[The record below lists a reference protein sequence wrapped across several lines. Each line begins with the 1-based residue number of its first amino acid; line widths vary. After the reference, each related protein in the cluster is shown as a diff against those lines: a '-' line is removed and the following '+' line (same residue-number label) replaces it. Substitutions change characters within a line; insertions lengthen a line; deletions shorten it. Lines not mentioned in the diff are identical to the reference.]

1 MNRENPKPGEYYR
14 HFKNKLY
21 EIVTIAK
28 HSETGEAF
36 VVYRA
41 MYGSFQDYI
50 RPLDMFM
57 SEVDHAKYP
66 DVLQKYRFEKVGDRT
81 TGLPEKEP
89 AGKDPIHVAAFRNI
103 PVKDAEEKGSAY
115 GNVSR
120 TPQESERAAKETC
133 PDLLNAFLDEENPEK
148 RLELLARYQEKVDR
162 RFLENVSIALDLS
175 IPDGPAEEQLY
186 HLKRYLRTMMR
197 YDGSRLRQ

>member
-50 RPLDMFM
+50 RPLAMFM

-66 DVLQKYRFEKVGDRT
+66 DVQQKYRFEKVGDRT

-89 AGKDPIHVAAFRNI
+89 AGKDPIHVETSRNL
-103 PVKDAEEKGSAY
+103 P
-115 GNVSR
+115 
-120 TPQESERAAKETC
+120 ESHPAAKETC

>member
-28 HSETGEAF
+28 HSETEELF

-50 RPLDMFM
+50 RPLAMFM

-66 DVLQKYRFEKVGDRT
+66 DVLQKYRF
-81 TGLPEKEP
+81 
-89 AGKDPIHVAAFRNI
+89 
-103 PVKDAEEKGSAY
+103 
-115 GNVSR
+115 
-120 TPQESERAAKETC
+120 
-133 PDLLNAFLDEENPEK
+133 
-148 RLELLARYQEKVDR
+148 
-162 RFLENVSIALDLS
+162 
-175 IPDGPAEEQLY
+175 
-186 HLKRYLRTMMR
+186 
-197 YDGSRLRQ
+197 